1 VLLALW
7 ASLALLL
14 LALCAVRRRRR
25 RLRTA
30 PLRPDCRHDDSGVGS
45 MRETLARRIQ
55 RGDDFGL

>member
-1 VLLALW
+1 MLLALW
-7 ASLALLL
+7 ASLPMLL
-14 LALCAVRRRRR
+14 LALCAVRRR

-30 PLRPDCRHDDSGVGS
+30 PLRPDCSPDDSGVGS